1 MGQKIHPYG
10 LRLGIVTDWKSRWY
24 SEKDY
29 AAQVNEDHKI
39 RTYLRDE
46 LTRGA
51 VSRIDIER
59 IGDKKVQIDIHT
71 GRPGVVIGRGGS
83 EAERL
88 RGGLEDL
95 TGRNVK
101 FNVIEVANPEL
112 DAQLLARSVADQLE
126 GRVAFRRAMK
136 RTVTTAMKA
145 GAEGVRVQ
153 AQGRL
158 GGADMGRREWY
169 LEGRVPLH
177 TLRADI
183 DYGTATARTPVGAV
197 GVKVWVYRGDLLTS
211 VAARN
216 EKIAAEARLAA
227 GGPAQ
232 RRRRSA
238 RSRAESA
245 AGESGGKRLIEAG
258 GGKRPVE
265 SGAGKKGGKRLI
277 EAGGGRR
284 KPTTSDAAAEFN
296 EARQATEDG
305 VADAAV
311 VADAAAVV
319 AGEVAAEAVAE
330 AVVAEVA
337 AVEAVETA
345 VVAEVTA
352 DEVEV
357 EAEIAE
363 VVAEVAVEDALIAE
377 AIAEET
383 GSEEAVI
390 EAVVA
395 EERAEDAIVEAVVA
409 EAVAEEAQEIA
420 EIADEVAVEAIVE
433 AVEAEEEA
441 EADVEAALEVEAIA
455 EVLDEAAEVEETPT
469 VETTEVIETQKVDEE
484 SHQSPVASH
493 QLEETGDSRL
503 ETDDSDEAPEQSE
516 GDKS

>member
-29 AAQVNEDHKI
+29 AAQVNEDQKI
-39 RTYLRDE
+39 RAYLRNE

-101 FNVIEVANPEL
+101 FNVIEVSNPEL
-112 DAQLLARSVADQLE
+112 DATLLARSVADQLE

-153 AQGRL
+153 ASGRL

-183 DYGTATARTPVGAV
+183 DFGVATASTTVGAI
-197 GVKVWVYRGDLLTS
+197 GIKVWVYRGDLLTS
-211 VAARN
+211 AAARS

-238 RSRAESA
+238 RSRAEAA
-245 AGESGGKRLIEAG
+245 AGDTGGKRLIEAGGGKRVVEAGGGKKGGKRLIEAG
-258 GGKRPVE
+258 GGKRP
-265 SGAGKKGGKRLI
+265 AK
-277 EAGGGRR
+277 
-284 KPTTSDAAAEFN
+284 TTAEAAAEF
-296 EARQATEDG
+296 EAARAEAEEL
-305 VADAAV
+305 VESP
-311 VADAAAVV
+311 V
-319 AGEVAAEAVAE
+319 AGRPPEVDATPEAA
-330 AVVAEVA
+330 
-337 AVEAVETA
+337 
-345 VVAEVTA
+345 
-352 DEVEV
+352 
-357 EAEIAE
+357 AE
-363 VVAEVAVEDALIAE
+363 VVEAPAEPVTEEVAE
-377 AIAEET
+377 
-383 GSEEAVI
+383 G
-390 EAVVA
+390 
-395 EERAEDAIVEAVVA
+395 
-409 EAVAEEAQEIA
+409 
-420 EIADEVAVEAIVE
+420 AD
-433 AVEAEEEA
+433 
-441 EADVEAALEVEAIA
+441 
-455 EVLDEAAEVEETPT
+455 VEETPT
-469 VETTEVIETQKVDEE
+469 VETTEAPVAQKVD
-484 SHQSPVASH
+484 P
-493 QLEETGDSRL
+493 ETEDTRPKAH
-503 ETDDSDEAPEQSE
+503 DSDDAPEPTE
-516 GDKS
+516 GGES

>member
-29 AAQVNEDHKI
+29 AAQVNEDQKI
-39 RTYLRDE
+39 RKYLRDE

-88 RGGLEDL
+88 RSGLEEL
-95 TGRNVK
+95 TNRNVK

-183 DYGTATARTPVGAV
+183 DYGVATARTSVGAV
-197 GVKVWVYRGDLLTS
+197 GIKVWVYRGDLLTS
-211 VAARN
+211 VTARN

-227 GGPAQ
+227 GGPSQ

-238 RSRAESA
+238 RSRAEAA

-284 KPTTSDAAAEFN
+284 KPTTSDAAAEFE
-296 EARQATEDG
+296 EAKKVTEEAA
-305 VADAAV
+305 VEAIETAV
-311 VADAAAVV
+311 VAEAVADEAVTEAVIAEAVAEEAVAEAIVAEAVAEETGSAEAIVEAVV
-319 AGEVAAEAVAE
+319 AEELAEEAVAE
-330 AVVAEVA
+330 AVVAEAVADVAEEIAEAADEA
-337 AVEAVETA
+337 AVEAVIE
-345 VVAEVTA
+345 VAEVT
-352 DEVEV
+352 
-357 EAEIAE
+357 
-363 VVAEVAVEDALIAE
+363 
-377 AIAEET
+377 
-383 GSEEAVI
+383 
-390 EAVVA
+390 
-395 EERAEDAIVEAVVA
+395 
-409 EAVAEEAQEIA
+409 
-420 EIADEVAVEAIVE
+420 
-433 AVEAEEEA
+433 
-441 EADVEAALEVEAIA
+441 
-455 EVLDEAAEVEETPT
+455 EVEETPT
-469 VETTEVIETQKVDEE
+469 VETTEVAETQKVEE
-484 SHQSPVASH
+484 
-493 QLEETGDSRL
+493 EN
-503 ETDDSDEAPEQSE
+503 
-516 GDKS
+516 

>member
-29 AAQVNEDHKI
+29 ASQVLEDHKI

-88 RGGLEDL
+88 RSGLEDL

-112 DAQLLARSVADQLE
+112 DATLLARSVADQLE

-183 DYGTATARTPVGAV
+183 DFGRATARTTVGAI

-211 VAARN
+211 AVARN

-238 RSRAESA
+238 RSRAEAA

-284 KPTTSDAAAEFN
+284 KPTTSDAAAEF
-296 EARQATEDG
+296 EETKKATEDG
-305 VADAAV
+305 VEVAAV
-311 VADAAAVV
+311 VADAAAIV
-319 AGEVAAEAVAE
+319 ADEVAVEAVAE
-330 AVVAEVA
+330 AVVAEA
-337 AVEAVETA
+337 DALDAVETA
-345 VVAEVTA
+345 VVAEA
-352 DEVEV
+352 IAGEAEV
-357 EAEIAE
+357 EAVIAE
-363 VVAEVAVEDALIAE
+363 AVAEVAVEEAIVAE

-383 GSEEAVI
+383 GSP
-390 EAVVA
+390 
-395 EERAEDAIVEAVVA
+395 DAIVEAATAEEFAEEAVEEAIVA
-409 EAVAEEAQEIA
+409 EAVAEAAEEIA
-420 EIADEVAVEAIVE
+420 EVADEAAVEAVIEAAEADEEAVE
-433 AVEAEEEA
+433 AVETAVEA
-441 EADVEAALEVEAIA
+441 EAVA
-455 EVLDEAAEVEETPT
+455 EVLDEAADEVAADKSE
-469 VETTEVIETQKVDEE
+469 D
-484 SHQSPVASH
+484 
-493 QLEETGDSRL
+493 
-503 ETDDSDEAPEQSE
+503 SE
-516 GDKS
+516 GGA